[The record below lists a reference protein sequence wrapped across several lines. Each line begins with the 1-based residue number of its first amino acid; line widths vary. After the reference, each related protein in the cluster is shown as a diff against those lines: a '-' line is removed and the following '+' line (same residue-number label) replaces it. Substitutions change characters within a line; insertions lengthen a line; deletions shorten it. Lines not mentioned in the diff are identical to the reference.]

1 MVNAQRCCSGFA
13 VLKQRPLAA
22 GERPWVHKEPWGNV
36 IFNLDLTYVTYRI
49 EPTGAKSVS
58 FTMDGKKF
66 L

>member
-1 MVNAQRCCSGFA
+1 MVNAQRCSSGFA

-36 IFNLDLTYVTYRI
+36 LFNLHLSYVDYRH
-49 EPTGAKSVS
+49 EPTGVKSAS
-58 FTMDGKKF
+58 FTMDGKKV